1 MGNGI
6 RRKDQKHTVRNRPDL
21 MWRDSNMNI
30 FGFEDINQM
39 ALDNRY
45 GKVAAPLSKRR
56 NGEGPAGR
64 DAPPGLFG
72 WNDIVIVKDPL
83 VDTLVK
89 VSLALAA
96 TSLAYKGLKNKIK
109 KR

>member
-6 RRKDQKHTVRNRPDL
+6 RRKDQKHTIRDRADL
-21 MWRDSNMNI
+21 MWQDANI
-30 FGFEDINQM
+30 NVYGFEDINQM

-56 NGEGPAGR
+56 NGTGPAGR
-64 DAPPGLFG
+64 DAPPGIFG
-72 WNDIVIVKDPL
+72 WNDTVIVKDPM
-83 VDTLVK
+83 VDAVVK

-96 TSLAYKGLKNKIK
+96 VTLSYKGLKKIIK
-109 KR
+109 

>member
-6 RRKDQKHTVRNRPDL
+6 RRKDQKHTIRDHPDL
-21 MWRDSNMNI
+21 VWSDSTLNI
-30 FGFEDINQM
+30 YGFEDINQM

-56 NGEGPAGR
+56 NGTGPAGR
-64 DAPPGLFG
+64 DAQPGLFG
-72 WNDIVIVKDPL
+72 WNDTVIVNDPMI
-83 VDTLVK
+83 DTLVK

-96 TSLAYKGLKNKIK
+96 VTLSYKGLKKIIK
-109 KR
+109 